1 MLLQGPHGGLPVRGR
16 GGVARAERHGAVQ
29 DLAWWLTVAF
39 ASPVLG
45 RHPCSGQGQWMPV
58 AGRCQLSHHRCLCW
72 GWDGATA
79 AVGNWG
85 RNARADKA
93 VTPPCPQTQQ

>member
-1 MLLQGPHGGLPVRGR
+1 MLLQGLHGGDMVGWQALSAMAPCKTWR
-16 GGVARAERHGAVQ
+16 GGLR
-29 DLAWWLTVAF
+29 WL
-39 ASPVLG
+39 LC
-45 RHPCSGQGQWMPV
+45 HPCSGQGQWMPV
-58 AGRCQLSHHRCLCW
+58 AGRCQLSHHCCLCW

-93 VTPPCPQTQQ
+93 MTPPCPQTQQ